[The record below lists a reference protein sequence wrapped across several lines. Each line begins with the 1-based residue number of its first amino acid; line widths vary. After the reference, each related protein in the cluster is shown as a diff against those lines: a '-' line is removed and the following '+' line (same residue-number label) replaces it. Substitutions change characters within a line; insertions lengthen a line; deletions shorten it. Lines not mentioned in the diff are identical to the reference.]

1 MVIAEVDIT
10 DVGSH
15 MIPARGEM
23 IQARQTNN
31 QYPGHSITDSPL
43 MARSAADMVELVLRG

>member
-10 DVGSH
+10 DGGSH
-15 MIPARGEM
+15 MIPGRGEM

-31 QYPGHSITDSPL
+31 QYPGSSTTDSPL
-43 MARSAADMVELVLRG
+43 MARSAADMAELVLRG

>member
-1 MVIAEVDIT
+1 MEADIT

>member
-10 DVGSH
+10 DGGSH

-31 QYPGHSITDSPL
+31 QYPRLSTTDSPL